1 MLLRH
6 VHERRVNTVSQYQLA
21 QHSAHSLL
29 SIPLVN
35 NPCGG
40 RLKNSKNPRPDL
52 HSNQVTPPVRKWLH
66 FLYSEAHALSHT
78 FHYYKV
84 AHTETQN
91 TRCAQTL
98 PFTPLSHYFSVSHKH
113 THADQVWVTGSRR
126 HCTASLSFSRCLC
139 FFISHSWSCLC
150 SI

>member
-1 MLLRH
+1 MY
-6 VHERRVNTVSQYQLA
+6 ERRVNTVSQYQLA

-52 HSNQVTPPVRKWLH
+52 HSNQVTPPV
-66 FLYSEAHALSHT
+66 YSEAHALSHT

-98 PFTPLSHYFSVSHKH
+98 PFTPLSLYFSVSHKH
-113 THADQVWVTGSRR
+113 TRWPSLSDSTRWVDISGSRR
-126 HCTASLSFSRCLC
+126 HCTACLSFSRCLC
-139 FFISHSWSCLC
+139 FFISHFRSRLC

>member
-1 MLLRH
+1 MY
-6 VHERRVNTVSQYQLA
+6 ERRVNTVSQYQLA

-35 NPCGG
+35 NRCGG

-91 TRCAQTL
+91 TWCAQTL
-98 PFTPLSHYFSVSHKH
+98 PFAPLSLYFSVSHKYTH
-113 THADQVWVTGSRR
+113 TLTKSEWQHKVSGYSRR
-126 HCTASLSFSRCLC
+126 HCTACLSFSC
-139 FFISHSWSCLC
+139 FFISHSWRCLC